1 MVKKN
6 YKMKKTIS
14 MKQFISEFGVEFS
27 QPVKER
33 LLELGERCLLNRRDD
48 SYILDLRHIEHL
60 KYECGVSEE
69 EKLSSP
75 KKEYAYGQLVIKD
88 GALHFSES
96 CIENADIMQ
105 IPLVGEI
112 YTGLNSEEV
121 LVDDH
126 ISAKRLDETNIDYVI
141 DRILDVCPAV
151 SPEHMAIIAKYS
163 SMESTPVKST
173 KRY

>member
-14 MKQFISEFGVEFS
+14 MKQFITELGVEFS
-27 QPVKER
+27 SPVKER

-48 SYILDLRHIEHL
+48 THILDLRHIEHL
-60 KYECGVSEE
+60 KYECSGSEE
-69 EKLSSP
+69 EKNNTAS
-75 KKEYAYGQLVIKD
+75 KEYAYGQLIVKD
-88 GALHFSES
+88 GVLHFSRS
-96 CIENADIMQ
+96 CIENDTIMQ
-105 IPLVGEI
+105 IPLVEEI
-112 YTGLNSEEV
+112 YDCLKEEEV

-141 DRILDVCPAV
+141 DRILGVCPAV

-163 SMESTPVKST
+163 SMESTPVKNT